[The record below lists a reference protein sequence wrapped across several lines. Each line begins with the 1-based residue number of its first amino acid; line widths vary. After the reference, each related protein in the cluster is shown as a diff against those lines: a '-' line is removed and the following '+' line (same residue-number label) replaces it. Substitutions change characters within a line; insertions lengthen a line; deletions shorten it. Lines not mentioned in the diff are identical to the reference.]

1 MKLRTLINGRRAF
14 MPAVNE
20 KISTRLAYKIY
31 KFIKRVETIDLPFYQ
46 DKLRMIIEKYAT
58 KGDDGR
64 ILPNNDGNV
73 PVTEDK
79 QQEYFSELSELE
91 NLETDYDSALFTL
104 DELSELKLSVADMFK
119 LEELIAEEEQA

>member
-1 MKLRTLINGRRAF
+1 